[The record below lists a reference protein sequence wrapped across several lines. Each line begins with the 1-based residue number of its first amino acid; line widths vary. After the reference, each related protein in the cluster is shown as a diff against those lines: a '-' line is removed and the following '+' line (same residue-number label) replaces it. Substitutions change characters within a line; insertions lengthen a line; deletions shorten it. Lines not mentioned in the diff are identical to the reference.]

1 MQDKTKTIVFRVIFI
16 VAVVAM
22 IPLFGGVGS
31 KLGFWEPM
39 TGFRMT
45 MNYMN
50 YSAVAALVVLFMLLK
65 YFLKDLK
72 NTIISFAALVAFS
85 VGGYLYG
92 VNQEPE
98 DWTGLRGVHD
108 ITTDMDNPPQYEALL
123 DAPGRTNSFDYPE
136 ETAERQRAKFPWV
149 KPIITEL
156 SEAEA
161 YEKALS
167 VANELGWAVTGED
180 PSRGRFEATDYT
192 KWFNFHDDLVV
203 RITADGAGSRVDLRS
218 LSRVG
223 GTDHGLGAI
232 RIMRF
237 TKAFN
242 AE

>member
-1 MQDKTKTIVFRVIFI
+1 MQDKTKSIIYRVIFI
-16 VAVVAM
+16 VALIALF
-22 IPLFGGVGS
+22 PLFGGIGS

-50 YSAVAALVVLFMLLK
+50 YSAVAALVILFMLLK

-72 NTIISFAALVAFS
+72 KTTISFAALVAFAVS
-85 VGGYLYG
+85 GYLYG
-92 VNQEPE
+92 VNQEPD

-108 ITTDMDNPPQYEALL
+108 ITTDMENPPEFEALL
-123 DAPGRTNSFDYPE
+123 DAPGRTNSFEYPE
-136 ETAERQRAKFPWV
+136 ETAKRQRAKFSWV
-149 KPIITEL
+149 KPIMTEL

-161 YEKALS
+161 YAKAVS
-167 VANELGWAVTGED
+167 IASELGWVITGED

-192 KWFNFHDDLVV
+192 KWFHFNDDLVV
-203 RITADGAGSRVDLRS
+203 RITADADGSRVDLRS

-223 GTDHGLGAI
+223 GSDHGLGAI
-232 RIMRF
+232 RIMKF